1 MAHVAAGTMAPE
13 SDGTEATTRAGGG
26 GGRAQDARR
35 SRHAKREDGTDRAD
49 RVLRRQLIVGATT
62 IAVVRIAAG
71 VAFSKAAT
79 ASFGLGPF
87 FPGPLQSWTTPFLHW
102 DAGYFLSIAQ
112 HGYTTVQSYDFLPL
126 YPLLIRAV
134 SPVFG
139 YAGGALV
146 VSWIASVFAVWG
158 VMDVTARPSSRQT
171 AWLAGTLL
179 MWNPL
184 SVFLLA
190 GYAEA
195 LLVALMIWSLRFC
208 MDRRWWPAAITAGL
222 ASAVLPQ
229 GIASAVVLVL
239 ALLLT
244 DRSLRGWLK
253 AAGLGLVGL
262 AGMIGYVLYCWTS
275 TGNPFKIRQAETV
288 GWEARITYPLHMVF
302 VDLSR
307 LESWHFMVGTVD
319 VSKQM
324 RVIYALDVAVGLLAV
339 ALAVA
344 GFVLCRWEPRLLLPA
359 CLFAVGLLIS
369 LVTIDAAADSS
380 SRFILFLA
388 PLYVIVAVLLHKI
401 PPLPRFSVVTTVLM
415 LSAASAVFFGAVF
428 NLGYWLT

>member
-1 MAHVAAGTMAPE
+1 MAHVAAATMASE
-13 SDGTEATTRAGGG
+13 ADGTEATNSARPAPRRGRAG
-26 GGRAQDARR
+26 
-35 SRHAKREDGTDRAD
+35 RAD
-49 RVLRRQLIVGATT
+49 RSLRRQLVVGATT
-62 IAVVRIAAG
+62 IAVVRIVAG
-71 VAFSKAAT
+71 IAFSKAAT
-79 ASFGLGPF
+79 ASFGLGPWY
-87 FPGPLQSWTTPFLHW
+87 PGPIQSWTTPFLRW

-112 HGYTTVQSYDFLPL
+112 HGYTTVQSYDFLPV

-134 SPVFG
+134 SPIFG

-158 VMDVTARPSSRQT
+158 VMDVTARLTSRQT

-184 SVFLLA
+184 SVFLFA

-222 ASAVLPQ
+222 ASGVLPQ
-229 GIASAVVLVL
+229 GVASAVVVVL
-239 ALLLT
+239 AVVLI
-244 DRSLRGWLK
+244 DRTVRGWVK
-253 AAGLGLVGL
+253 AAGFGLLGL
-262 AGMIGYVLYCWTS
+262 AGGIGYLLYCWAA
-275 TGNPFKIRQAETV
+275 TGNPLKIRQAETV
-288 GWEARITYPLHMVF
+288 GWEAHVTYPLHMVF

-307 LESWHFMVGTVD
+307 VSSWHFMVGTVD

-339 ALAVA
+339 ALAVG
-344 GFVLCRWEPRLLLPA
+344 GFMLCRRDRRLVLPA
-359 CLFAVGLLIS
+359 SLFAVGLLIS
-369 LVTIDAAADSS
+369 LVTIDAAADST

-401 PPLPRFSVVTTVLM
+401 PPLPRLSVVSTVLM